1 MPLYDVK
8 CDICGNTDEI
18 FRSVAEMD
26 DLPECCG
33 HKMHRVLSA
42 PMVIADIQPYKS
54 QATGEWITSRS
65 KHRNHLKEHGLIE
78 VGTEKMEH
86 KKPKK
91 DDSLKREI
99 ARHLY
104 K

>member
-1 MPLYDVK
+1 MP
-8 CDICGNTDEI
+8 
-18 FRSVAEMD
+18 
-26 DLPECCG
+26 
-33 HKMHRVLSA
+33 
-42 PMVIADIQPYKS
+42 DIQPYRS

-65 KHRNHLKEHGLIE
+65 HHRKHLKANGLIE
-78 VGTEKMEH
+78 VGNEKMEIP
-86 KKPKK
+86 KPKK